1 MGGGG
6 FAAADLSPVAKTVL
20 KDLSLSCPLDVVQLG
35 LMVCNGVSL
44 RGLLSPINQPRIG
57 RRLSLDRMRAF
68 ILSCALLCGGVQGLV
83 VSPAVL
89 AHSGHGDEFVQNGEV
104 DQVKASP
111 DQDQLLGITTA
122 APQREPDGQL
132 TVPTVAIVDANGKS
146 LVFVRS
152 ANTYDP
158 VFVLLG
164 AVTGDR
170 TAVLEGVSADEKVVV
185 SGALSLYAESQ
196 KKDRV
201 PVESAQASTPAWLLP
216 GGVGV
221 AVLVTLALVLD
232 IRNRGSRSKQG

>member
-1 MGGGG
+1 M
-6 FAAADLSPVAKTVL
+6 
-20 KDLSLSCPLDVVQLG
+20 
-35 LMVCNGVSL
+35 
-44 RGLLSPINQPRIG
+44 
-57 RRLSLDRMRAF
+57 
-68 ILSCALLCGGVQGLV
+68 
-83 VSPAVL
+83 
-89 AHSGHGDEFVQNGEV
+89 
-104 DQVKASP
+104 KASP
-111 DQDQLLGITTA
+111 DQDQLWSIKFFTA

-185 SGALSLYAESQ
+185 SGALLKLYAESQ
-196 KKDRV
+196 KKRSCPLV
-201 PVESAQASTPAWLLP
+201 SLHKPAPPQWLLP

-232 IRNRGSRSKQG
+232 IRNRGSRSKQRADRTPRCVDQAS